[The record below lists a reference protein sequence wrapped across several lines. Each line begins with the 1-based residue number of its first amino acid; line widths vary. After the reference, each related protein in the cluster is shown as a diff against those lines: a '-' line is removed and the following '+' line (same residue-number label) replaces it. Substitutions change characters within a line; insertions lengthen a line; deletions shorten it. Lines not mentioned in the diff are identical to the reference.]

1 MQLTASADA
10 PLRNASRTPKSET
23 SALLSEEGLAN
34 AAPDAWAEW
43 RSLLTLSGPVIF
55 TLLMEYLPCLT
66 NVVLVGQM
74 DSPQTKAFVDAAS
87 ISGMYL
93 NITSISVGL
102 GMATAMD
109 TLCTQAYGAGQVR
122 KFGVYLQSALLS
134 VGLILIPVFVLDWF
148 AEDVLLALGQDPEI
162 SALAGVFTR
171 YTTLGLP
178 FLFFYELV
186 KKLLQAH
193 NIVVPMALMTV
204 ASNVLHV
211 VVGYYLTNHTSLG
224 FYGAGL
230 ARSLSYVALPLMM
243 VPYFCYNPIHRQ
255 WNLRCNY
262 AEALAHLPEV
272 FAFGIPGMLMMMMEW
287 TAFELLTLFTGL
299 MDDPMVT
306 IGVNSI
312 LMNVVS
318 IVYMIFMGISVAVNI
333 RIGNMLGANKPYH
346 AKLIMAMGYGLTC
359 VCVLFTVS
367 GIYFGRFI
375 IPSFFLHDPEVTSRA
390 STALLFLLPCH
401 FIDALNGNSQGVLR
415 AMGHQQVATY
425 VNAGAFYLVGIPM
438 AALCA
443 FYFDLSVEGLWAG
456 FTTGPLVACSIYLT
470 LLSRVNWN
478 EVAAEAVYRAET
490 D

>member
-1 MQLTASADA
+1 MTTEAAKHSAMTEA
-10 PLRNASRTPKSET
+10 T
-23 SALLSEEGLAN
+23 ALLSCELGAIDDT
-34 AAPDAWAEW
+34 PDAWVEW
-43 RSLLTLSGPVIF
+43 RSLVTLSGPVIF

-74 DSPQTKAFVDAAS
+74 DSPHTKAYVDAAS

-109 TLCTQAYGAGQVR
+109 TLCTQAYGAGNTK

-134 VGLILIPVFVLDWF
+134 VGLILIPVVLLDWF

-162 SALAGVFTR
+162 SALAGIFTR

-186 KKLLQAH
+186 KKLLQAY
-193 NIVVPMALMTV
+193 NIVLPMAAMTV
-204 ASNVLHV
+204 LSNLLHV
-211 VVGYYLTNHTSLG
+211 VLGYYLTNYTALG

-230 ARSLSYVALPLMM
+230 ARSVSYMALPLLM
-243 VPYFCYNPIHRQ
+243 VPYFCYNPVYREWH
-255 WNLRCNY
+255 LRCNY
-262 AEALAHLPEV
+262 AEAVAHLPEI
-272 FAFGIPGMLMMMMEW
+272 FLFGIPGMLMMMMEW

-299 MDDPMVT
+299 MPNPMVT

-333 RIGNMLGANKPYH
+333 RMGNMLGANKPRH

-359 VCVLFTVS
+359 VAVTMTFAS
-367 GIYFGRFI
+367 IYFGRFL
-375 IPSFFLHDPEVTSRA
+375 IPELFLHDPEVTSRA
-390 STALLFLLPCH
+390 SWALLFLLPCH
-401 FIDALNGNSQGVLR
+401 VIDALNGNSQGALR

-425 VNAGAFYLVGIPM
+425 VNAGSFYLVGIPV
-438 AALCA
+438 AAFCA
-443 FYFDLSVEGLWAG
+443 FYLKWSVEGLWAG
-456 FTTGPLVACSIYLT
+456 FTTGPLTACCIYLT
-470 LLSRVNWN
+470 LLSRVNWSD
-478 EVAAEAVYRAET
+478 VAAEAVTRAET